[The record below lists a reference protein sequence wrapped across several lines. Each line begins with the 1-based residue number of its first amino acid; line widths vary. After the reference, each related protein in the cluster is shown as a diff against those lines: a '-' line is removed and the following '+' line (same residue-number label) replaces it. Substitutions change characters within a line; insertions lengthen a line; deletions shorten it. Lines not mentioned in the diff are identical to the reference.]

1 MGARKERKIS
11 VVLRLILLVFAVYIV
26 FSLGNLQIQLVQSR
40 KELDAINAT
49 KEEKVLK
56 INQMLN
62 LLENGQE
69 ADFIERAARERLGY
83 AFADEQVFV
92 DLSGN

>member
-1 MGARKERKIS
+1 MGTQKERKVSII
-11 VVLRLILLVFAVYIV
+11 LRLVLLIFAIYIV
-26 FSLGNLQIQLVQSR
+26 FSLGNLQIQLVQSK
-40 KELDAINAT
+40 KELAAINAT
-49 KEEKVLK
+49 KEEKILK
-56 INQMLN
+56 VNQMLD
-62 LLENGQE
+62 LLENGEE

>member
-1 MGARKERKIS
+1 MGTQKERKVSI
-11 VVLRLILLVFAVYIV
+11 VLRLVLLVFAIYIV
-26 FSLGNLQIQLVQSR
+26 FSLGNLQIQLVQSK
-40 KELDAINAT
+40 KELAAINAT

-56 INQMLN
+56 VNQMLD
-62 LLENGQE
+62 LLENGEE